1 MESVLQIVLKMTS
14 SYRIEILEPV
24 VTTIVNVAQ
33 VNAQV

>member
-24 VTTIVNVAQ
+24 VTIIVNVAQ
-33 VNAQV
+33 ENVQV